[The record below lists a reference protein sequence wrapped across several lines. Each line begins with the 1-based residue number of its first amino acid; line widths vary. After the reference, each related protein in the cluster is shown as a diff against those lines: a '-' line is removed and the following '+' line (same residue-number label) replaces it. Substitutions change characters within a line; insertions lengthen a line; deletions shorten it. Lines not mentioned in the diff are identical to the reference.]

1 MPWFPFTC
9 DQVLKPWDK
18 RKIIEKEGPS
28 LYSTMQTKISNNAS
42 SSVTAHAY
50 RDGNGNSTLLIDS
63 DTRDELVCNY
73 SCKYDCEKVD
83 YDTNNRVDWA

>member
-1 MPWFPFTC
+1 
-9 DQVLKPWDK
+9 
-18 RKIIEKEGPS
+18 
-28 LYSTMQTKISNNAS
+28 MQTKISNNAS

-83 YDTNNRVDWA
+83 YDTNNRVDWAWYKILKAKISSMELEKNSMA